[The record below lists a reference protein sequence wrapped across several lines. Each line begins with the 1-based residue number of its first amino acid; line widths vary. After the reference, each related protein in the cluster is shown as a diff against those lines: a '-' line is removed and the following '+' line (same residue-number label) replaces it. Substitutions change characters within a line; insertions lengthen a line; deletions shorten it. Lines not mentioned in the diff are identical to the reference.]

1 MEKNNHLEVPN
12 LSSDLMKD
20 LRQIIDSAR
29 QRVAVTANAELTMMY
44 WHIGE
49 RINRE
54 VLGNQRAEYGK
65 RIVSM
70 VATQLQNQYGTKEF
84 EIRNIRR
91 MMQFAQKIPKEQ
103 IVSQLATQ
111 LTWSHIIE
119 VLPVKDSLAVE
130 FYLTMS
136 SSGRWGRNRLR
147 KEIDSMLFE
156 RTAIATKSDELIKK
170 ELADLRDDSICLQTL
185 MEQIRKS
192 LEIAKDLGAEDE

>member
-70 VATQLQNQYGTKEF
+70 VATQLQNQYGTKGF

-119 VLPVKDSLAVE
+119 VLPVKDPLAVE

-147 KEIDSMLFE
+147 RKLTACSSSVLPLQPGLMNSSRKNLQICEM
-156 RTAIATKSDELIKK
+156 TAICLLTLYLRVLIF
-170 ELADLRDDSICLQTL
+170 SISQ
-185 MEQIRKS
+185 
-192 LEIAKDLGAEDE
+192 D